1 MVLTLSIMSIIV
13 AFSLYDY
20 FSSRSWQMVTS
31 RERNETVF
39 ENRNKEYG
47 AYKIRRDYDK
57 RLLLIFLGFFVGIG
71 GLWAASSLFKPA
83 KEEKKIV
90 ITTENWT
97 EDLFSKEEETP
108 EIPKPE
114 IEQPAPQSLA
124 EITEFRELVAS
135 DLPDIPPVS
144 IVTPETQVGTQAQ
157 TGDGSIWT
165 NPTIPTSGGGE
176 GGTGIEPKTPEPKIH
191 EYVEEPALYP
201 GGMSALR
208 QFIAENIDINS
219 IDGSAKVYL
228 KFVVDTDGSI
238 SSVVVTKSSDDCPTC
253 EKAAIKVVKAMQ
265 RWTPG
270 KVNGQAV
277 KSYYRLPIN
286 IQ

>member
-1 MVLTLSIMSIIV
+1 MVLTLSIMTIIV

-57 RLLLIFLGFFVGIG
+57 RILLIFLGFIVGIG
-71 GLWAASSLFKPA
+71 GLWAASGLFKPIQG
-83 KEEKKIV
+83 EKTVAPI
-90 ITTENWT
+90 TENWT
-97 EDLFSKEEETP
+97 PDDLFKKEEIV
-108 EIPKPE
+108 EIPEPE
-114 IEQPAPQSLA
+114 VEKQEAQPQAQM
-124 EITEFRELVAS
+124 TEFREMIAS
-135 DLPDIPPVS
+135 DLPDVRPVE
-144 IVTPETQVGTQAQ
+144 IVTPETPVGTQTQ
-157 TGDGSIWT
+157 NGTDNIWV
-165 NPTIPTSGGGE
+165 NPTIPTSGGG
-176 GGTGIEPKTPEPKIH
+176 GTGIGIEVKKPDDKP
-191 EYVEEPALYP
+191 VEIVDEPAMFP
-201 GGMSALR
+201 GGMEALR
-208 QFIAENIDINS
+208 RYVAENIDINS
-219 IDGSAKVYL
+219 IEGSAKVYL

-238 SSVVVTKSSDDCPTC
+238 SLVTVTKSSDDCKTC
-253 EKAAIKVVKAMQ
+253 EKAAIKVVKSMP

-277 KSYYRLPIN
+277 KSYYRMPIN

>member
-1 MVLTLSIMSIIV
+1 MVLTLSIMTIIV

-71 GLWAASSLFKPA
+71 GLWAASSLFKPVEHK
-83 KEEKKIV
+83 KEV
-90 ITTENWT
+90 TITTENWT
-97 EDLFSKEEETP
+97 EDLLGKEETP
-108 EIPKPE
+108 DIPKPE
-114 IEQPAPQSLA
+114 IEKPAAQSVADITAFRVPVVEDDPLKDP
-124 EITEFRELVAS
+124 EIN
-135 DLPDIPPVS
+135 
-144 IVTPETQVGTQAQ
+144 IVDPTTTVGLTTQ
-157 TGDGSIWT
+157 TGTGDVWT
-165 NPTIPTSGGGE
+165 NPTIPTNGS
-176 GGTGIEPKTPEPKIH
+176 GGTGTGIDKEIPDDKP
-191 EYVEEPALYP
+191 VEIVDEPALYP
-201 GGMSALR
+201 GGMNALR

-238 SSVVVTKSSDDCPTC
+238 SSVVVTKSSDECKTC
-253 EKAAIKVVKAMQ
+253 EKAAIKVVKSMPH
-265 RWTPG
+265 WTPG
-270 KVNGQAV
+270 KVNGKAV